1 MEDYTFKFILLG
13 DYKIGKT
20 SILNRFVS
28 NNYDEYHHSTIG
40 VDFGNKIINID
51 DKKIKLLIWDTAGQ
65 ERFMAITKSYIK
77 YTTCAF
83 LIFDLTNRSS
93 FINLDKW
100 LNLIIDNTLL
110 IYLIGNKH
118 DQNNNVIT
126 QQEIYEYAD
135 KHNLIYYETSAKKN
149 YNSSNTP
156 VISNSLQSS
165 QYTSVYNIEYIFVN
179 AVQNILKKIS
189 NDKIKYAEFH
199 KFGIKTNKNNNNNNF
214 FDFTNKTNFM
224 SSCFIS

>member
-1 MEDYTFKFILLG
+1 MKRGYSEINNVSTLEGSHKIVLLG
-13 DYKIGKT
+13 NGCIGKSTMFDKLVKLKNKDYKFPKKYKAT
-20 SILNRFVS
+20 DNFDFNR
-28 NNYDEYHHSTIG
+28 
-40 VDFGNKIINID
+40 INITTNEGIVVID
-51 DKKIKLLIWDTAGQ
+51 LWDTAGQ

-179 AVQNILKKIS
+179 LYIFNKS
-189 NDKIKYAEFH
+189 
-199 KFGIKTNKNNNNNNF
+199 TNLLIGDVICK
-214 FDFTNKTNFM
+214 
-224 SSCFIS
+224 